1 MTWKESANRY
11 VRGTAPLKRLA
22 ALLCLFVSLHSRAGD
37 SLSVSRNVKG
47 PDYYIDDE
55 QSRIDWLDGSLD
67 KKLDVGN
74 ADETRAATAVFFPL
88 IDSIQR
94 LITTAPFE
102 NGKKKIYRE
111 HVYYQLKRV
120 NDYNYHNV
128 KRFETVF
135 RFILSELNAIKQNR
149 LLPLLTSNISY
160 SFHTLGLVKSEA
172 CADSFL
178 IFAARY
184 KPEMV
189 FKNYDAF
196 YTKDYTLHVLEEAA
210 KVAPVTL
217 KRYFNKGNGIFETL
231 KQSNDTV
238 IKTLL
243 KIREV
248 HTIKSNAFT
257 LIDDIAQGKLS
268 IEEANHI
275 GNQPQKYLRAMLK
288 IRAGKNPLAVYS
300 LDQELEI
307 YALKF
312 TRVLNDLH
320 NEKDEVRFAS
330 VENFSPEEIYTL
342 IVYSEEE
349 IFTSTFNGLFNRLM
363 IKMGPVSGLEFLE
376 SLGNNRFRT
385 FIKMSAGFGKLR
397 TYMQTMTPTHQQML
411 MINFASGLE
420 KYNDLS
426 QAVEVAD
433 AFGSI
438 TDTLVLKIL
447 RGVIR
452 LEYFKLKTAGNVK
465 GATIY
470 GLLSNLFVE
479 RNVKSEDWFAA
490 VAKQYKLPSFDK
502 IEKQKLFA
510 FDSTNRWLIY
520 FYDDE
525 DGDASFASFIK
536 SFSDPAWSITDSVS
550 YVVLRTKVGRSVHI
564 YANKPKHEYD
574 GQELLEKIFDENN
587 YEPNVMVHRG
597 HSYYASKTID
607 KIKDNTQIFVL
618 GSCGGYH
625 SISGIIERSPE
636 ISIISSKQIGTMF
649 VNNPMLKLM
658 ADNIRNDNDI
668 QWQSLWADLDKEVKL
683 KAQKENAKA
692 YERFLD
698 YIPPHKNLGAIFI
711 KTYNSI
717 MEAAQ

>member
-1 MTWKESANRY
+1 MRLKESTTRHLIS
-11 VRGTAPLKRLA
+11 APLLKGVA
-22 ALLCLFVSLHSRAGD
+22 VLLILLYGTYSFAGD
-37 SLSVSRNVKG
+37 SLAVTRNVKG

-55 QSRIDWLDGSLD
+55 QSRIDWLDGTLD
-67 KKLDVGN
+67 KKLDVGDV
-74 ADETRAATAVFFPL
+74 DESLAATAVFFPL
-88 IDSIQR
+88 IDSVQR
-94 LITTAPFE
+94 LITTSSFDNAR
-102 NGKKKIYRE
+102 KKIYRD

-128 KRFETVF
+128 KRFEGVF
-135 RFILSELNAIKQNR
+135 KFILSELNAIKQNR

-160 SFHTLGLVKSEA
+160 SFHTLGLVKNEA

-210 KVAPVTL
+210 KIAPVTL

-243 KIREV
+243 KIREL
-248 HTIKSNAFT
+248 HTTKSNAFT
-257 LIDDIAQGKLS
+257 LIDDIAKGKIS
-268 IEEANHI
+268 IDEANSI
-275 GNQPQKYLRAMLK
+275 GNQPQKYLMAMLR
-288 IRAGKNPLAVYS
+288 IRAFQNPMAIYS

-307 YALKF
+307 YSLKF
-312 TRVLNDLH
+312 VRVLNDLH

-330 VENFSPEEIYTL
+330 IENFSPEEIYTL
-342 IVYSEEE
+342 LVYSEEE

-397 TYMQTMTPTHQQML
+397 SYMQTMTPTHQQML

-438 TDTLVLKIL
+438 SDTLVLKIL

-452 LEYFKLKTAGNVK
+452 LEYFKMKKADNAK
-465 GATIY
+465 GAAIY

-479 RNVKSEDWFAA
+479 KNVKSEDWFTA

-502 IEKQKLFA
+502 IEKHKLFA
-510 FDSTNRWLIY
+510 YDSINRWLIY

-525 DGDASFASFIK
+525 DGDASFSSFIK
-536 SFSDPAWSITDSVS
+536 SFTDPAWSIIDSGS
-550 YVVLRTKVGRSVHI
+550 YVIIRSKTGRPVHI

-574 GQELLEKIFDENN
+574 GQELLEKIFDDNN

-597 HSYYASKTID
+597 HSYYAYKTID
-607 KIKDNTQIFVL
+607 KIRDNTKVFVL

-668 QWQSLWADLDKEVKL
+668 QWQTLWADLDKEVKM

>member
-1 MTWKESANRY
+1 VRLKESTIRHLIP
-11 VRGTAPLKRLA
+11 APFLKGVAVLLF
-22 ALLCLFVSLHSRAGD
+22 LLCGTNLFAGD
-37 SLSVSRNVKG
+37 SLAVTRNVKG
-47 PDYYIDDE
+47 PDYYLDDE
-55 QSRIDWLDGSLD
+55 QSRIDWLDGTLD
-67 KKLDVGN
+67 KKLDVGD
-74 ADETRAATAVFFPL
+74 ADESLAATAVFFPL
-88 IDSIQR
+88 IDSVQR
-94 LITTAPFE
+94 LITTATFD
-102 NGKKKIYRE
+102 NGRKKIYRE

-128 KRFETVF
+128 KRFEGVF
-135 RFILSELNAIKQNR
+135 KFILSELNAIKQNR

-160 SFHTLGLVKSEA
+160 SFHTLGLVKNEA

-210 KVAPVTL
+210 KIAPVTL

-243 KIREV
+243 KIREL
-248 HTIKSNAFT
+248 HTTKSNAFT
-257 LIDDIAQGKLS
+257 LIDDIAKGK
-268 IEEANHI
+268 ITIDEANSI
-275 GNQPQKYLRAMLK
+275 GNQPQKYLMAMLR
-288 IRAGKNPLAVYS
+288 IRASRNPMAVYS

-307 YALKF
+307 YSLKF
-312 TRVLNDLH
+312 VRVLNDLH

-330 VENFSPEEIYTL
+330 IENFSPEEIYTL
-342 IVYSEEE
+342 LVYSEEE

-397 TYMQTMTPTHQQML
+397 SYMQTMTPTHQQML

-438 TDTLVLKIL
+438 SDTLVLKIL

-452 LEYFKLKTAGNVK
+452 LEYFKMKKADNAK
-465 GATIY
+465 GAAIY

-479 RNVKSEDWFAA
+479 KNVKSEDWFTA

-502 IEKQKLFA
+502 IEKHKLFA
-510 FDSTNRWLIY
+510 YDSINRWLIY

-525 DGDASFASFIK
+525 DGDASFSSFIK
-536 SFSDPAWSITDSVS
+536 SFTDPAWSIIDSGS
-550 YVVLRTKVGRSVHI
+550 YVIIRSKTGRPVHI

-574 GQELLEKIFDENN
+574 GQELLEKNFDDNN

-597 HSYYASKTID
+597 HSYYAYKTID
-607 KIKDNTQIFVL
+607 KIRDNTKVFVL

-668 QWQSLWADLDKEVKL
+668 QWQTLWADLDKEVKM